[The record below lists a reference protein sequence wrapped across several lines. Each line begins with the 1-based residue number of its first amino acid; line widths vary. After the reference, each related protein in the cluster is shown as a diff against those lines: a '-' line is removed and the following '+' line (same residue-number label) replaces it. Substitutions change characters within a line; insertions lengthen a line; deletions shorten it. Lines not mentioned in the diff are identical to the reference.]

1 MNDKSRR
8 LPPLNALRAFEVAAR
23 HLSFRAA
30 ADELGVTQ
38 GAVAQQ
44 VRGLEAELGLKLFD
58 RLPRTLALTN
68 DGRSYVAGIR
78 RAFELITDATAALR
92 PAPLWLTISVTPTF
106 ASKWLVPRLPAFLA
120 AHPMIDMRIQ
130 ASETLSNFQS
140 DAVDIAVR
148 QGQPPFGAG
157 LAADLLFAQEVV
169 AVCSPNLIAGAT
181 LPLPAKAIDGFVLL
195 HDTHNLWPEF
205 IDALGAVSAA
215 TTPKGVR
222 FNQTSL
228 AIDAAIA
235 GQGLALASRFLVAHD
250 IAAGRLVQPFDLTLR
265 GAHDFYIVAPR
276 KQRHPAAT
284 ATIRDWLLA
293 QKALPPH

>member
-23 HLSFRAA
+23 HSSFRAA

-44 VRGLEAELGLKLFD
+44 VRGLETELGLKLFQ
-58 RLPRTLALTN
+58 RLPRRLELTSE
-68 DGRSYVAGIR
+68 GRSYVGGIR
-78 RAFELITDATAALR
+78 RAFELIADATAALR
-92 PAPLWLTISVTPTF
+92 PEPLWMTISVTPTF

-120 AHPMIDMRIQ
+120 AHPMLDLRIQ
-130 ASETLSNFQS
+130 ASESLSNFQS

-148 QGQPPFGAG
+148 QGQPPFGPG
-157 LAADLLFAQEVV
+157 LTADLLFTQEVV
-169 AVCSPNLIAGAT
+169 AVCSPSLVSGTA

-195 HDTHNLWPEF
+195 HDTHDLWPQF
-205 IDALGAVSAA
+205 LDALGTGVPAP
-215 TTPKGVR
+215 PKGIR

-250 IAAGRLVQPFDLTLR
+250 IAAGRLVQPFGHTLR
-265 GAHDFYIVAPR
+265 GINDFYIVAPR
-276 KQRHPAAT
+276 KQRHPEAT

-293 QKALPPH
+293 QRSLPPQ